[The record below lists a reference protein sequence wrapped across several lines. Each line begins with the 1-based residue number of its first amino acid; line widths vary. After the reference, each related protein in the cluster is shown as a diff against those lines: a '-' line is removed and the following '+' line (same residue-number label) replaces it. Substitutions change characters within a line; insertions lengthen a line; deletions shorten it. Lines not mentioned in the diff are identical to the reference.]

1 MSAYISGL
9 VLGAGGSSRLGQ
21 PKQLLPYRG
30 TILLDWVV
38 SQAEAASSLDEVTVV
53 LGGAASKV
61 QDQLTLTRANVV
73 LNPDFG
79 EGCSSSYQA
88 GLAALDQRA
97 DAVVVLLGDQP
108 GVAAED
114 VDRVIDAWRGSDA
127 RIVVTAYRGRPG
139 HPLLFSREMF
149 PRLLELQGDK
159 AAWKILDRHP
169 EWVREAKVDRALPS
183 DVDTWR
189 DYEALRRS
197 EQA

>member
-108 GVAAED
+108 GVSLA
-114 VDRVIDAWRGSDA
+114 GL
-127 RIVVTAYRGRPG
+127 GG
-139 HPLLFSREMF
+139 
-149 PRLLELQGDK
+149 
-159 AAWKILDRHP
+159 
-169 EWVREAKVDRALPS
+169 
-183 DVDTWR
+183 
-189 DYEALRRS
+189 
-197 EQA
+197 